1 MTSVIY
7 KIIKLFLMKT
17 NLKKLKLF
25 LAGHNGMV
33 GSSIYSFLKKQNFQN
48 IIIKNRKQLNLCD
61 QEKVDRFFKKTKP
74 DIIINCAGR
83 VGGILANS
91 SYPVEFLDENILIQI
106 NLIKSAYKYKIKH
119 FINLGSSCIYPRNS
133 KQPIK
138 EDYLLSGRLE
148 KTNEAYALAKI
159 VGLKA
164 CEYYN
169 QQYGTSYLTVMPCNL
184 YGPRDNFDLKNSHFI
199 PALIKKFV
207 KAKKSK
213 KKEVEIWGSGSPKRE
228 IMYVDDIASAIFFIL
243 KKKINKDK
251 FLINYL
257 KKNSVINVGSDNE
270 YTIKKIAQIILKTTN
285 NKSKLKFNKKY
296 PDGTPRKILD
306 NRVIK
311 KLGWKSRVSLVEGLN
326 KTLDWYY
333 KNNN

>member
-1 MTSVIY
+1 M
-7 KIIKLFLMKT
+7 KNKLK
-17 NLKKLKLF
+17 NLKVY

-33 GSSIYSFLKKQNFQN
+33 GSSLYSFFRSQNFKN
-48 IIIKNRKQLNLCD
+48 IITINRKKLNLRD
-61 QEKVDRFFKKTKP
+61 HIKVDEFLRKIKP
-74 DIIINCAGR
+74 DIIINCAGK
-83 VGGILANS
+83 VGGIWANS
-91 SYPVEFLDENILIQI
+91 NYPVEFLDENILIQM
-106 NLIKSAYKYKIKH
+106 NLIKSAYKHKVKH
-119 FINLGSSCIYPRNS
+119 LINLGSSCIYPKNS

-138 EDYLLSGRLE
+138 EEYLLSGQLE

-164 CEYYN
+164 CEYFN
-169 QQYGTSYLTVMPCNL
+169 KQYGTSYLTVMPCNL
-184 YGPRDNFDLKNSHFI
+184 YGPNDNFDLKNSHFI

-207 KAKKSK
+207 QSNKNK
-213 KKEVEIWGSGSPKRE
+213 KKEVEIWGSGRPKRE
-228 IMYVDDIASAIFFIL
+228 IMYVDDIASAIFFII
-243 KKKINKDK
+243 KKKISKDK

-257 KKNSVINVGSDNE
+257 KNESVINVGSDIE
-270 YTIKKIAQIILKTTN
+270 YSIKKIAQIISKTIN

-311 KLGWKSRVSLVEGLN
+311 KLGWKPKVSLSEGLN

-333 KNNN
+333 RNYN

>member
-1 MTSVIY
+1 
-7 KIIKLFLMKT
+7 MKT
-17 NLKKLKLF
+17 NLKTLKIF

-33 GSSIYSFLKKQNFQN
+33 GSSIYSFFKKKNFKN
-48 IIIKNRKQLNLCD
+48 IITISRKKLNLNN
-61 QEKVDRFFKKTKP
+61 QIQVEKFIKKKKP
-74 DIIINCAGR
+74 DIIINCAGK

-91 SYPVEFLDENILIQI
+91 HYPVEFLDENILIQM

-119 FINLGSSCIYPRNS
+119 LINLGSSCIYPKNS

-138 EDYLLSGRLE
+138 EKYLLSGQLE

-169 QQYGTSYLTVMPCNL
+169 KQYGTSYLTVMPCNL
-184 YGPRDNFDLKNSHFI
+184 YGPNDNFDLKNSHFI

-207 KAKKSK
+207 QSNKNK
-213 KKEVEIWGSGSPKRE
+213 KKEVEIWGSGNPKRE
-228 IMYVDDIASAIFFIL
+228 VMYVDDIASAIFFII
-243 KKKINKDK
+243 KKKVFKDK
-251 FLINYL
+251 FLTNYL
-257 KKNSVINVGSDNE
+257 KKESVINVGSDNE
-270 YTIKKIAQIILKTTN
+270 YSIKKIAQIISKTVN
-285 NKSKLKFNKKY
+285 NKSELKFNRKY

-311 KLGWKSRVSLVEGLN
+311 KLGWKPKISLSEGLN

-333 KNNN
+333 KNFN

>member
-1 MTSVIY
+1 M
-7 KIIKLFLMKT
+7 KI
-17 NLKKLKLF
+17 NLKKQKIF

-33 GSSIYSFLKKQNFQN
+33 GSSLYSFLREKKFEN
-48 IIIKNRKQLNLCD
+48 IITISRKNLNLENQKD
-61 QEKVDRFFKKTKP
+61 VDEFIKKKKFN
-74 DIIINCAGR
+74 IIINCAGR

-91 SYPVEFLDENILIQI
+91 KYPTEFLDENILIQM
-106 NLIKSAYKYKIKH
+106 NLIKSAYKYKVKH
-119 FINLGSSCIYPRNS
+119 LINLGSSCIYPKNS

-138 EDYLLSGRLE
+138 EEYLLSGQLE

-169 QQYGTSYLTVMPCNL
+169 KQYGTSYLTVMPCNL
-184 YGPRDNFDLKNSHFI
+184 YGPNDNFNLKNSHFI

-207 KAKKSK
+207 NANKNK
-213 KKEVEIWGSGSPKRE
+213 KKQVEIWGSGLPKRE
-228 IMYVDDIASAIFFIL
+228 IMYVSDIASAIFFIIQ
-243 KKKINKDK
+243 KKLTKDK

-257 KKNSVINVGSDNE
+257 KKSSLINVGSNNE
-270 YTIKKIAQIILKTTN
+270 YTIKKIANIISKITSC
-285 NKSKLKFNKKY
+285 KSKLKFNKKY

-311 KLGWKSRVSLVEGLN
+311 RLGWKSKVSLTEGLN
-326 KTLDWYY
+326 KTLEWYY
-333 KNNN
+333 KKF

>member
-1 MTSVIY
+1 M
-7 KIIKLFLMKT
+7 KIKLK
-17 NLKKLKLF
+17 NLKVF

-33 GSSIYSFLKKQNFQN
+33 GLSLYSFFRSQNFKN
-48 IIIKNRKQLNLCD
+48 IVTINRKKLNLCD
-61 QEKVDRFFKKTKP
+61 HIKVDEFIRKIKP
-74 DIIINCAGR
+74 DIIINCAGK
-83 VGGILANS
+83 VGGIWANS
-91 SYPVEFLDENILIQI
+91 NYPVEFLDENISIQM
-106 NLIKSAYKYKIKH
+106 NLIKSAYKHKVKH
-119 FINLGSSCIYPRNS
+119 LINLGSSCIYPKNS

-138 EDYLLSGRLE
+138 EEYLLSGQLE

-164 CEYYN
+164 CEYFN
-169 QQYGTSYLTVMPCNL
+169 KQYGTSYLTVMPCNL
-184 YGPRDNFDLKNSHFI
+184 YGPNDNFDLKNSHFI

-207 KAKKSK
+207 QSNKNK

-228 IMYVDDIASAIFFIL
+228 IMYVDDIASAIFFII
-243 KKKINKDK
+243 KKKISKDK

-257 KKNSVINVGSDNE
+257 KNESVINVGSDIE
-270 YTIKKIAQIILKTTN
+270 YSIKKIAQIISKTTN

-306 NRVIK
+306 NRLIK
-311 KLGWKSRVSLVEGLN
+311 KLGWKSKVSLSEGLN

-333 KNNN
+333 RNYN